1 MGREGGTV
9 GVEVGGRGCCLG
21 EVGGGGVDMIL

>member
-21 EVGGGGVDMIL
+21 EVRWGDDMIL